1 MMITDPPR
9 RPVLNI
15 RIAKEENKLGKTLAH
30 LRPPRPERAFES
42 SRVRLV
48 FMHRLVAVIAFAL
61 SLPFGTVAAQATIT
75 GRITNDS
82 SKAPLAGVDVVF
94 EASGKRATSDSA
106 GKFVVTGVPAGVGF
120 ATIRKI
126 GFRPV
131 RLRAIIFGSDSI
143 DVAIALSPAAVELA
157 PIEVTAAAV
166 PSGMERFAERRAAG
180 FGSFIDSKTLR
191 GAENR
196 RLADLLRGARG
207 VRIQPIGGSK
217 EIATS
222 MRTGRP
228 CPMAIWVDGLKIYAP
243 GERRGPIPDLN
254 DYPIAQLEGVEIY
267 GGEAETPAELGG
279 RGAGCGTIVLWTRRS

>member
-1 MMITDPPR
+1 
-9 RPVLNI
+9 
-15 RIAKEENKLGKTLAH
+15 
-30 LRPPRPERAFES
+30 
-42 SRVRLV
+42 
-48 FMHRLVAVIAFAL
+48 MHRLIAVVAL
-61 SLPFGTVAAQATIT
+61 SLPIGSLAAQATIT

-82 SKAPLAGVDVVF
+82 SKAPLAGADIILQ
-94 EASGKRATSDSA
+94 ASGKRTTSDSA
-106 GKFVVTGVPAGVGF
+106 GKFVLTGVPAGVGF

-143 DVAIALSPAAVELA
+143 DIAIALSPAAVELP

-166 PSGMERFAERRAAG
+166 APGMERFAERRAAG

-191 GAENR
+191 GAESR

-207 VRIQPIGGSK
+207 VRVQPIGGSK

-228 CPMAIWVDGLKIYAP
+228 CPMAVWVDGIKIYAP
-243 GERRGPIPDLN
+243 GARMGPIPDLN
-254 DYPIAQLEGVEIY
+254 DYPISELEGVEIY